1 MTLTLQEMSWVQAE
15 KALKATTFAIVPVG
29 AVEVYGPHLPMGSDG
44 LVALEAS
51 RRLADRTGAVV
62 APLVPIGC
70 SQSLMSFP
78 GTLSVEPETLKA
90 YLRDVAN
97 SLVFYGIKRI
107 LFMNGHAGNVT
118 LIGELARELMEKG
131 IQVAQVDWWRAI
143 GRVAVGI
150 ADTGAVAV
158 GHAGENCTSVV
169 MAVRPDLV
177 DMSLACKDEA
187 KTGLGGK
194 YPEIIQYHRTYR
206 EMTAT
211 GMTGDATTATPAK
224 GEAMIKAFLDKAEA
238 FLAEWK

>member
-1 MTLTLQEMSWVQAE
+1 MTRTLQEMSWVQAE
-15 KALKATTFAIVPVG
+15 KALAATTFAIVPVG

-78 GTLSVEPETLKA
+78 GTLSVEPESLKM
-90 YLRDVAN
+90 YLRDVCS

-118 LIGELARELMEKG
+118 LIGELCREFGAKG
-131 IQVAQVDWWRAI
+131 IQCAQVDWWRAI

-150 ADTGAVAV
+150 ADTGDVAV

-177 DMSLACKDEA
+177 DMSLATKEKA
-187 KTGLGGK
+187 NSGLVGK
-194 YPEIIQYHRTYR
+194 YPEIMQYDRPYR
-206 EMTAT
+206 EITSS
-211 GMTGDATTATPAK
+211 GMTGDATTATNEK
-224 GEAMIKAFLDKAEA
+224 GEAMIGRFLDKAEA
-238 FLAEWK
+238 FLKEWK